1 MKKQKAISLIEVLVT
16 TAILTGGIVF
26 ILRGFMVSL
35 SAANLSQN
43 IMLASLLAEDKF
55 WQIEEMQKQEIL
67 KENEGG
73 EIITVQNKEFNVKY
87 EISPTDTSGL
97 GKLEISVSWPKDTR
111 NSYDIDFSSYLI
123 LEGGL

>member
-35 SAANLSQN
+35 STANLSQN

-67 KENEGG
+67 KENQGG
-73 EIITVQNKEFNVKY
+73 EIITVQNKEFNVTY
-87 EISPTDTSGL
+87 EIFPTDISGL
-97 GKLEISVSWPKDTR
+97 GKLKISVSWPKDAR
-111 NSYDIDFSSYLI
+111 SSYGIDFSSYLI
-123 LEGGL
+123 L